1 VDGET
6 SESISIDSG
15 VPQGSVL
22 GPLLFLLIY
31 INNVTH
37 SALSPGSKISLYA
50 DDMLL
55 FKTIISTGDYVEL
68 QKDVDTLN
76 NWVTTNHLSFN
87 TSKCK
92 YMLISRKKYIHLI
105 LLPW

>member
-1 VDGET
+1 VDGKT
-6 SESISIDSG
+6 SESISVDSG

-22 GPLLFLLIY
+22 GPLLFLIY
-31 INNVTH
+31 IDDVTH

-55 FKTIISTGDYVEL
+55 FKTITSTGNYVEL
-68 QKDVDTLN
+68 QEDIDTLN

-92 YMLISRKKYIHLI
+92 YMLISS
-105 LLPW
+105 